1 MRLRLS
7 KRFSILN
14 HQPAQGFGSSI
25 FEQRWVMVLV
35 VLVVLQNFQCFW
47 ILNPCVC
54 FDLPLFCTRPT
65 GSGLS
70 TRRVLKRRLN
80 RHATRMAWPGS
91 CVQSFNTTWNFHGDV
106 FVPFFDFLDVL
117 GDGSRGSR
125 GSSIF
130 HLFYFQSVCMFALGW
145 WFPWF
150 SWFFD
155 FPMFF
160 IFESNVHVSSGM
172 VLLVVRLA
180 LGFLRCVG

>member
-1 MRLRLS
+1 MLGTYTKIHQIKASNLPHFYATVRKSQLATATPSVCLLGAGRES
-7 KRFSILN
+7 KPSRELC
-14 HQPAQGFGSSI
+14 
-25 FEQRWVMVLV
+25 L
-35 VLVVLQNFQCFW
+35 NFQVY
-47 ILNPCVC
+47 VC
-54 FDLPLFCTRPT
+54 NCESKSNVCTQ
-65 GSGLS
+65 
-70 TRRVLKRRLN
+70 
-80 RHATRMAWPGS
+80 HIY
-91 CVQSFNTTWNFHGDV
+91 
-106 FVPFFDFLDVL
+106 FLDVL
-117 GDGSRGSR
+117 GGGSRGSRGSR